1 MEALLIINPTPFVH
15 EKSTFTL
22 YIRLFIHS
30 DLCANGPTETH
41 GVYLCEPKPLSH
53 ARQHQSNRTKKGW
66 DIQGFQVGGKTLR
79 YFSEPHSKQ
88 LTDRKPKFA
97 IYPQTQHL
105 NDYVLIR
112 LREKRNHR
120 LMPAPEF
127 KDCDY
132 TRIELNRFKIENLPN
147 MGFAV
152 TPLKELFPGEYILV
166 DITQKKTNAYG
177 DFKAYDFTVE
187 E

>member
-1 MEALLIINPTPFVH
+1 MKKVLLLCTFVFL
-15 EKSTFTL
+15 SILT
-22 YIRLFIHS
+22 YAQM
-30 DLCANGPTETH
+30 DQ
-41 GVYLCEPKPLSH
+41 PKPTVFIYVNQSPYPMH
-53 ARQHQSNRTKKGW
+53 ASTSQTEQKKGW